1 MSFGIPES
9 LRTHEQFHYWTTV
22 VKRNRKVMNKKNENT
37 NVNEKSCVIKT
48 YVIHLKQLLHYPS
61 FIFW

>member
-1 MSFGIPES
+1 
-9 LRTHEQFHYWTTV
+9 
-22 VKRNRKVMNKKNENT
+22 MNKKNENT

-61 FIFW
+61 FIFWWRTDFKSKLSSDQKYYTKSL